1 MTARPVIAVAAAS
14 GRLGRSTLRALS
26 AHWPGSNPV
35 AIVRTPSKLEALP
48 GVVVRQGDYAS
59 LDSMTAALQGVQSLV
74 LISAPALA
82 GSDRVQLH
90 RNAIEAARRAGVR
103 KVVYTSVIGNGAE
116 MQTGFA
122 ATQRVNRQTETD
134 LAESG
139 LDWIVA
145 RNGLYLDIDI
155 QLMKAAAAADGVY
168 ESSAAEGRCCYIS
181 VDELAHAT
189 AALVAGDRPS
199 RRIYNLVGETIT
211 VPVLTQLVAGV
222 YGLRVECRSITDEQA
237 LGKLRAEPRIRA
249 RGGEEVA
256 QMLSGAQ
263 HAERLGAFDVV
274 SDFEAAA
281 GRPCPSIRDM
291 VLALQRAE
299 SGG

>member
-1 MTARPVIAVAAAS
+1 MIAVAAAS
-14 GRLGRSTLRALS
+14 GRLGRALLRTLAAQSPARQL
-26 AHWPGSNPV
+26 V
-35 AIVRTPSKLEALP
+35 AVVRTPSGFEGP
-48 GVVVRQGDYAS
+48 TGVVVRPGDYVS

-103 KVVYTSVIGNGAE
+103 KVVYTSVIGNGLE

-134 LAESG
+134 LAASG
-139 LDWIVA
+139 LEWIVA

-155 QLMKAAAAADGVY
+155 QLMKAAAAAGGVY
-168 ESSAAEGRCCYIS
+168 ESSAGEGRCCYIS

-199 RRIYNLVGETIT
+199 GRIYNLVGETIT
-211 VPVLTQLVAGV
+211 VPALTQLVAGI
-222 YGLRVECRSITDEQA
+222 YGLRVACRFVTDEQV

-263 HAERLGAFDVV
+263 HAERLGAFDVA

-281 GRPCPSIRDM
+281 GRPCRSVREM
-291 VLALQRAE
+291 VLALHQAE
-299 SGG
+299 SGA